1 MTLSMN
7 YDLIA
12 IVIGAFLGSV
22 KANTEFSR
30 GKSLSGRLLD
40 LALGVF
46 CGVALAL
53 HFANNQSAT
62 LSGGLALLGG
72 VSGGVVVDVFTQ
84 MIPSI
89 ARKAIKNLVDK
100 NLK

>member
-1 MTLSMN
+1 MDLSTN

-12 IVIGAFLGSV
+12 IVIGALLGSA

-30 GKSLSGRLLD
+30 DKTCTARVLD
-40 LALGVF
+40 LALGIF
-46 CGVALAL
+46 CGVTLAL

-84 MIPSI
+84 MVPSI
-89 ARKAIKNLVDK
+89 ARKAIKNIVDK